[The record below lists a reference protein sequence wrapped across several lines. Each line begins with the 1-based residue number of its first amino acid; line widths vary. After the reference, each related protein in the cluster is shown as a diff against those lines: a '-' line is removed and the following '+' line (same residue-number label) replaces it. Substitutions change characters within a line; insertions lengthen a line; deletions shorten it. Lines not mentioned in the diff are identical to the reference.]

1 MNRFQLQQ
9 MLNGVQSDLQSA
21 ANKLNSMYAD
31 AKTTAE
37 QRREQKDLVQDL
49 EERESGLKA
58 QLNKLDEEAAAKL
71 AGQEKGSIVKNENE
85 KAIANKAAVIRNI
98 MSGNKAGANESIKAL
113 GGSYVVNALSTNT
126 ESGQGG
132 SSLLPRTTANEVIT
146 EPVYE
151 NDLREHIIITSE
163 SKLEVPKL
171 LFSCD
176 DDGFVADEETAKEIK
191 ANGSTVSF
199 GAYKSKLKAKVSET
213 VILGSDINLVST
225 VDSALSGAA
234 AYKEAKMLFSESTDD
249 YHESHMSFYGEDSK
263 SQNLIPVISG
273 KTKYLAIRSAIAK
286 LPKMFRKNAKVVMT
300 YEDYLEI
307 IDALSNGTTNF
318 FNAPP
323 EMVLGKPAIF
333 MDEATTPIV
342 GDLKYLQ
349 INYNPETLYDRDKDI
364 DSGIEEFVLTNWFD
378 IQFRLRSAFRLAKV
392 TP

>member
-31 AKTTAE
+31 AKTTAD
-37 QRREQKDLVQDL
+37 QRTEQKALVQDL

-71 AGQEKGSIVKNENE
+71 AGQEKGSIIKNENE

-234 AYKEAKMLFSESTDD
+234 AYKEAKMLFSESTDS
-249 YHESHMSFYGEDSK
+249 YHESHMSFYGKDSK

-378 IQFRLRSAFRLAKV
+378 IQFRLRSAFRLATV